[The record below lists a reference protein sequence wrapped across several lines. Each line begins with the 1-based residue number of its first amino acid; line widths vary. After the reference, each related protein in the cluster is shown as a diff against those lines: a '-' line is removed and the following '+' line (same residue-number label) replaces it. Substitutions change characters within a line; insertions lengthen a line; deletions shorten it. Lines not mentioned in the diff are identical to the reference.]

1 MLRLQVVHGVTKLH
15 SGVRYSLFVVDV
27 SNGLGQKD
35 VHHLKF
41 LKVNAIARI
50 SHAAREAAENAAVA
64 FEASKTTA
72 TETAANFKTT
82 STVLEEAMAETIV
95 SKAAMFQKAAM
106 LQFNIEKITRD
117 EARTALDESGGDVI
131 IAGNKLLR
139 ILVRRTKKVTRIRF
153 LSSELE
159 EQKSVMEE
167 AQKRVG
173 EIQEQLKIELA
184 QKDESGTQ
192 EEESKGGK

>member
-72 TETAANFKTT
+72 TKTAANFKTT

-95 SKAAMFQKAAM
+95 SM
-106 LQFNIEKITRD
+106 LQVKICNIEKITRD

-159 EQKSVMEE
+159 EQKSVLEE
-167 AQKRVG
+167 AQKRVA
-173 EIQEQLKIELA
+173 EIQEQLKKELA